1 VSNSSTSRPLPIR
14 PFRFGVQ
21 ASSAA
26 DRASWADL
34 ARRCEANGYDVLTM
48 PDHFTDQLAPVPA
61 LMAAADATTSL
72 RVGALVW
79 DNDYKHPVVLAKEL
93 ATIDVLSEGR
103 LEIGLGAG
111 WMISDYE
118 QSGIAYDKPG
128 VRIDRFVE
136 GLAVIKGA
144 MAPGPF
150 SFQGEHYVITDY
162 DGMPKPVQGPC
173 PPILIGGGGK
183 RVLSIAAREADIIG
197 INGTMTAG
205 VVGPDAISTM
215 TAEAV
220 DTKVDIVRAAAGD
233 RIADIEMNVRAFMV
247 NVTTERA
254 ATMAAIA
261 SMISVDESFIP
272 ESPFALIGTPD
283 QIVEDLLARRER
295 WGFSYIIVGAEDVES
310 FAPVVAALAGR

>member
-1 VSNSSTSRPLPIR
+1 
-14 PFRFGVQ
+14 
-21 ASSAA
+21 
-26 DRASWADL
+26 
-34 ARRCEANGYDVLTM
+34 M

-61 LMAAADATTSL
+61 LMAAADATTTL

-111 WMISDYE
+111 WMVSDYE
-118 QSGIAYDKPG
+118 QSGIPYDTPG

-150 SFQGEHYVITDY
+150 SFEGEHYRITGY
-162 DGMPKPVQGPC
+162 EGSPPPVQGPC

-215 TAEAV
+215 TADAV
-220 DTKVDIVRAAAGD
+220 DTKVDIVRAAAGG

-247 NVTTERA
+247 NITTERA
-254 ATMAAIA
+254 ATMSAIA
-261 SMISVDESFIP
+261 SMIGVDESFVP

-295 WGFSYIIVGAEDVES
+295 WGFSYVIVGAEDVES